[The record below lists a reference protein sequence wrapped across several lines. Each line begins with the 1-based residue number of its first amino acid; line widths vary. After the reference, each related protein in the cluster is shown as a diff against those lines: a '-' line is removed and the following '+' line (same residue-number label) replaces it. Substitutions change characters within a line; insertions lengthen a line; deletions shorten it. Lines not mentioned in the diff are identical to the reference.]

1 MKLIKKNISEQILK
15 EYFFFKYSIILEK
28 ELHNSDKTKNDETI
42 KHSNDSFI
50 ELKRDI
56 NTKTIPENKNSSKKL
71 KVDEKILKFN
81 KK

>member
-1 MKLIKKNISEQILK
+1 MREEFLNKIEINKK
-15 EYFFFKYSIILEK
+15 KYKWEK

-56 NTKTIPENKNSSKKL
+56 NTKTIPENENPSKKL

>member
-1 MKLIKKNISEQILK
+1 MKLIKKNISEQIFK
-15 EYFFFKYSIILEK
+15 EYFFLNTPLFLEK

-42 KHSNDSFI
+42 KHSYDSFI
-50 ELKRDI
+50 KLKRDI
-56 NTKTIPENKNSSKKL
+56 NTKTIPENENPSKKL

>member
-1 MKLIKKNISEQILK
+1 MKLIKKNISEQIFK

-56 NTKTIPENKNSSKKL
+56 NTKTIPENENPSKKL

>member
-1 MKLIKKNISEQILK
+1 MKLIKKNISEQIFK

-42 KHSNDSFI
+42 KQSNDSFI
-50 ELKRDI
+50 EQKRDI
-56 NTKTIPENKNSSKKL
+56 NTKTIPENENPSKKI

>member
-1 MKLIKKNISEQILK
+1 MSKYLRNI
-15 EYFFFKYSIILEK
+15 FFKYSIILEK
-28 ELHNSDKTKNDETI
+28 ELNNSDKTKNDETT

-56 NTKTIPENKNSSKKL
+56 NTKTIPENENPSKKL